1 VDADVVDNESDE
13 ELVMM
18 SFDDEEEVCEEGEE
32 LTALLLDEMDEETE
46 DTKLSSR
53 ELEPLD
59 PHAVRIKKV
68 SEESCLNFIN

>member
-1 VDADVVDNESDE
+1 MDADVVDNESDE

-18 SFDDEEEVCEEGEE
+18 SFDDKEEVCEEGEE
-32 LTALLLDEMDEETE
+32 LTALLLNEMDEETE

-53 ELEPLD
+53 ELERLE
-59 PHAVRIKKV
+59 PHAVSIKKV